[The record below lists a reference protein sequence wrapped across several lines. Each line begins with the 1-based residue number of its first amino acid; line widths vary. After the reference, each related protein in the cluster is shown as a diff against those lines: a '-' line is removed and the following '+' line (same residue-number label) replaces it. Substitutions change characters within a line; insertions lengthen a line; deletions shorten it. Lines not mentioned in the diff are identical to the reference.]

1 MVKRLLYATLLV
13 GALPI
18 IAEVTASISQN
29 ELSELETVQLSI
41 RLEGIAPRQEPDFSA
56 LNADFD
62 IIRNYRSGET
72 RVTNNTF
79 QSFVEWTLILRPKR
93 VAELTIPS
101 FEVGNFKTEEL
112 TIKVSPISEELTK
125 KLDEEVFWITTVDRQ
140 EQYVHGGIHVERKLY
155 FSSNVDLVR
164 LGRRGLPAPEDVDNA
179 HIVNLGVQATSWI
192 PRNGRSYS
200 IHTQE
205 FVIFAERSGTLSLPQ
220 TSVAA
225 NINIDDRS
233 VSVVV
238 RTEPH
243 EITILPRPDE
253 YPVDAPWLPATNVVI
268 TDDLG
273 ELDLSGL
280 EVGGSFSR
288 RITIEALESYSTGV
302 PGIEFDLPE
311 GVRSYPATPDYRNE
325 VLGNKIIGSR
335 TEEQAFIVTQAGE
348 IQIPDAELVW
358 WNTDTKQVERTT
370 VPGRTFTVHPKT
382 TANVVAAGNDIG
394 GSGTSSV
401 SGNATSNN
409 TGISLQTL
417 PLWVPVLAV
426 SGWLLSV
433 VLAVFWIWSRHRV
446 HQQSNAKT
454 EEDIRLESLLKSKSG
469 RDVKEGVLRW
479 LTSKLELSRV
489 DAILL
494 LQENPT
500 TAAALRT
507 VNDHQYGMSSE
518 ASTLDRS
525 EIKRALRKIEREV
538 QQQNANTTTFW
549 HFYQPT

>member
-1 MVKRLLYATLLV
+1 MVRRLLIATLLV
-13 GALPI
+13 AALPI
-18 IAEVTASISQN
+18 IAEVTAALSQD
-29 ELSELETVQLSI
+29 EISELETVQLTI
-41 RLEGIAPRQEPDFSA
+41 RLEGIAPREEPDFSA
-56 LNADFD
+56 LNNDFD
-62 IIRNYRSGET
+62 IIRDYRTGET

-79 QSFVEWTLILRPKR
+79 QSFVEWTLVLRPKR
-93 VAELTIPS
+93 VAELKIPS
-101 FEVGNFKTEEL
+101 FEVGNFTTEEL

-164 LGRRGLPAPEDVDNA
+164 LGRRGLPAPEDMDDA

-200 IHTQE
+200 VHAQE

-243 EITILPRPDE
+243 EITILPRPAE
-253 YPVDAPWLPATNVVI
+253 YPEDVPWLPATKVVI

-273 ELDLSGL
+273 ELDLSKL

-302 PGIEFDLPE
+302 PGIEVDLPE
-311 GVRSYPATPDYRNE
+311 GIRSYPATPDYGNE
-325 VLGNKIIGSR
+325 ILGNKIIGSR

-358 WNTDTKQVERTT
+358 WNTNTKQVERTI
-370 VPGRTFTVHPKT
+370 VLGRNFTVHPKPA
-382 TANVVAAGNDIG
+382 ANVVAAGNDIG
-394 GSGTSSV
+394 GSRTSNV
-401 SGNATSNN
+401 SGEASLNRTR
-409 TGISLQTL
+409 ISLQTL
-417 PLWVPVLAV
+417 PIWVMVLAIG
-426 SGWLLSV
+426 GWVFSV
-433 VLAVFWIWSRHRV
+433 ILAVLWIWGRHRD
-446 HQQSNAKT
+446 HQQPTTKS

-469 RDVKEGVLRW
+469 RDVKEGMLRW
-479 LTSKLELSRV
+479 LTSKLEISRV
-489 DAILL
+489 NAILL
-494 LQENPT
+494 LQDNPT

-507 VNDHQYGMSSE
+507 VNEHHYGTSGES
-518 ASTLDRS
+518 STLDRK
-525 EIKRALRKIEREV
+525 EITRALRDIERQV
-538 QQQNANTTTFW
+538 QQRHENTTTFW
-549 HFYQPT
+549 QFYQPT